1 LIGERNLGTKNDFCR
16 DDNYFPALVDDSPN
30 IITIIDPKMNI
41 LFANTT
47 VKKILSMDPGSLVGK
62 KILDFIHIDD
72 VPILVEASTRVLEG
86 GTAKSTV
93 LRVIHSDGS
102 WRWIECHGILVID
115 SQGQRR
121 LVVHA
126 LDITDH
132 QEAEFALE
140 LANKK
145 LNILGSATRHDVL
158 NSLTG
163 LFGYLELA
171 QSKTHDEILLRYI
184 QKARAASEVIKKQME
199 FTKLYQ
205 EIGSKRPVWINV
217 EHTIRGMLGSLSRSD
232 VSISIEVEGVEV
244 YADPMIERVFYN
256 LLENSLRHGEKV
268 RTVTVSDQS
277 VSGNM
282 KLIFQDDGKG
292 VITEEKEVIF
302 KRGYGKNTGYGLY
315 MTVEVLGIT
324 GLTIVENG
332 IPGRGARFEI
342 TVPAGKFRRPG

>member
-1 LIGERNLGTKNDFCR
+1 MNLGSKNDFLM
-16 DDNYFPALVDDSPN
+16 DDNFFRALVDNSPE
-30 IITIIDPKMNI
+30 IIVIIDSEMNV

-47 VKKILSMDPGSLVGK
+47 VKQLLGFDPAHLVGRS
-62 KILDFIHIDD
+62 IRDFIHMDD
-72 VPILVEASTRVLEG
+72 VPTLVEASTQVMSG
-86 GTAKSTV
+86 GTAKTSV
-93 LRVIHSDGS
+93 LRVVRSDGS
-102 WRWIECHGILVID
+102 CRWLECHGILVVD
-115 SQGQRR
+115 PQGNKR

-126 LDITDH
+126 SDITDH
-132 QEAEFALE
+132 QEAESALE

-171 QSKTHDEILLRYI
+171 QTKTKDEILLRYI
-184 QKARAASEVIKKQME
+184 QKARAASEVVKKQME

-205 EIGSKRPVWINV
+205 EIGSKRPEWINV
-217 EHTIRGMLGSLSRSD
+217 EQTIRGTLGSLSRTD
-232 VSISIEVEGVEV
+232 VKIGLEVDGIEI

-256 LLENSLRHGEKV
+256 LLENSLRHGERV
-268 RTVTVSDQS
+268 RNVTVSNQTD
-277 VSGNM
+277 GRNM

-292 VITEEKEVIF
+292 VNTEEKGLIF

-324 GLTIVENG
+324 DLSIIENG

-342 TVPAGKFRRPG
+342 TIPAGKFRRLG